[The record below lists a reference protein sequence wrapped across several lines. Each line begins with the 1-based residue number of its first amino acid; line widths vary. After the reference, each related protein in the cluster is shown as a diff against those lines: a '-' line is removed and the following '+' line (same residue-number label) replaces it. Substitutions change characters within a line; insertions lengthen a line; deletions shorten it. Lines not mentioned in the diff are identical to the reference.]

1 MIHLWYHEN
10 MRVYHDRLVSKE
22 DKDMFIAE
30 SIKIG
35 NSFAAIGKSAAAAA
49 AIAHPDAEAKK

>member
-1 MIHLWYHEN
+1 